1 MAASSEYKEAVG
13 RRRLS
18 VNNNLRATDERGFS
32 LLELMITVAIV
43 GIIASI
49 AYPSYM
55 NFMVASNRGV
65 AQSDL
70 MALAAAMERHKAAN
84 FSYKGAAEA
93 GDTGTPAVFHGHSPA
108 SEPAA
113 NKRYDLTIEQVSAS
127 GNSYQIKASPVAGTP
142 QDGDGDIFYFSD
154 GRKAWDQNNDNA
166 LAASEYCWS
175 C

>member
-1 MAASSEYKEAVG
+1 VSNNIGG
-13 RRRLS
+13 RIM
-18 VNNNLRATDERGFS
+18 RGFS
-32 LLELMITVAIV
+32 LIELMITVAII

-55 NFMVASNRGV
+55 NFMISSNRGV

-84 FSYKGAAEA
+84 FSYKGAAEG
-93 GDTGTPAVFHGHSPA
+93 GDTGAPAVFHAHSPS
-108 SEPAA
+108 SEPVAK
-113 NKRYDLTIEQVSAS
+113 KRYDLSIEQVSAS
-127 GNSYQIKASPVAGTP
+127 GNSYQIKAEPVAGTP
-142 QDGDGDIFYFSD
+142 QADDGDLFYFSD
-154 GRKAWDQNNDNA
+154 GRKAWDKNNNGA